1 MVATIRGNEMK
12 LQQSSSKGLH
22 VRIVSLFFALNRE
35 QIKTRGTT
43 TVRNAPKAEPKKHS
57 FAVLQH
63 HLRTAVAQETVVMRH
78 WVGGIFRQSNRTWHL
93 RSTRALF
100 YATPRSWRKSFK
112 NLAVWPVRVLRTKL
126 SGGP

>member
-43 TVRNAPKAEPKKHS
+43 TSTQRAES
-57 FAVLQH
+57 
-63 HLRTAVAQETVVMRH
+63 
-78 WVGGIFRQSNRTWHL
+78 
-93 RSTRALF
+93 
-100 YATPRSWRKSFK
+100 
-112 NLAVWPVRVLRTKL
+112 
-126 SGGP
+126 